1 MKILATINQPEEIV
15 GFSALPKGFVI
26 IGLPRSGTTYLS
38 TFLHSHPQIYC
49 SGEEFNPYAV
59 VAPSGRD
66 DRHETILN
74 RDRAPTAYL
83 DRFFENVAEPEVT
96 HQGFKLMLGHNLEAL
111 KYAAAHPDL
120 KIIHIWRDNR
130 LAQAASMILAEKT
143 KDWAR
148 LRFKPK
154 AVTKIATSPR
164 DISRRWHENAAQDFL
179 FAQWLKTLPHARLSL
194 EYKDLF
200 SPALQAQLCA
210 FLNVDPFAPMASP
223 LRRQGPVDVLDRFED
238 PKPIKYY
245 FTEIGR
251 GDWLKPELMG
261 C

>member
-1 MKILATINQPEEIV
+1 MKIFATINQPDEIV
-15 GFSALPKGFVI
+15 RFPAAPAGFAI

-66 DRHETILN
+66 ERHETILR

-83 DRFFENVAEPEVT
+83 DRFFEKAAEPEIT

-111 KYAAAHPDL
+111 EYVAAHPEL
-120 KIIHIWRDNR
+120 KIIYLWRDNR

-143 KDWAR
+143 KHWAR
-148 LRFKPK
+148 LKFKPK
-154 AVTKIATSPR
+154 TVTKIAASPR

-179 FAQWLKTLPHARLSL
+179 FAQWLNSLPNARLVL
-194 EYKDLF
+194 EYRELF
-200 SPALQAQLCA
+200 LPALNNRLCR
-210 FLNVDPFAPMASP
+210 FLNVDPFAPMSSP
-223 LRRQGPVDVLDRFED
+223 LRRQGPEDVLDRFED
-238 PKPIKYY
+238 PRPIKYY

-251 GDWLKPELMG
+251 GDWLAPELMG